1 MTLRPITPED
11 HAFVLSLN
19 ERNVE
24 LLAPMDQPRLEQLL
38 AWADRADI
46 IEHRGERAG
55 FVLTFAPGTTYDSQ
69 NYRWFSEHFGGDF
82 YYLDRIVLDE
92 NFRRHGLGRATYDQ
106 IEQHA
111 TAYGRMTLE
120 VNAEPPNRASLEFHR
135 GRGYAEVARLG
146 EEKVV
151 SLMSL
156 GLKSSGSGR
165 SGAAAVQDRGVE

>member
-1 MTLRPITPED
+1 MTLRPITAED
-11 HAFVLSLN
+11 HAFVLLLN

-55 FVLTFAPGTTYDSQ
+55 FVLTFAPGTTYDSE
-69 NYRWFSEHFGGDF
+69 NYRWFGRHFGNDF
-82 YYLDRIVLDE
+82 YYLDRIVLDDG
-92 NFRRHGLGRATYDQ
+92 FRRHGLGRTTYDE

-111 TAYGRMTLE
+111 AAYARMVLE
-120 VNAEPPNRASLEFHR
+120 VNAVPPNQASLDFHR
-135 GRGYAEVARLG
+135 RRGYTEVTRLG

-156 GLKSSGSGR
+156 GLKPAGSGR